1 MALIR
6 IQRDPARITNC
17 EEYRHNGNLLD
28 WLADNEPAA
37 FDGLHCLITLNGIA
51 IADTTKAGSA
61 DDLDSAIDIQ
71 IGEFDTVCIM
81 IRPAGFDPFTW
92 VLIAAVV
99 VGSYVLARALLPTI
113 KTPTSDGG
121 AASNNQLNASSNSF
135 RPNQAIPDI
144 AGQVVSYPD
153 FIQPS
158 YYTYNASGRRVFR
171 EILCIGVGYYEIEP
185 WKIGDTP
192 LTDVPGSSVEIFEPG
207 ETPAGLIN
215 VRNAEAAENSELPPP
230 GATTRTVVTNSGLIS
245 ATRFMIGA
253 DAMGELRPIVGVVI
267 DVQIDVLLN
276 DDTYDNVSGPFTVT
290 AVGGG
295 YFDVSSTGTGGG
307 QIIGGYM
314 TNTDYEPSS
323 TWFTLPGDEVTEV
336 RAHIIMPTG
345 IRTGD
350 GEAASVSASMQVE
363 RLVAGVPSGV
373 IYERACS
380 FNGNTQQAQ
389 AATFVVGPEF
399 GLTEPGEFRC
409 KITRVTSSLG
419 DNALDLMKLER
430 LESVTPYTADFG
442 FVTIAD
448 VNRVTQQNGGLAGSS
463 NKVNALVTRK
473 LRIYDNDTG
482 VYGATYTATRNYS
495 DYVFYL
501 LYERMGVSIEYIDTD
516 ALFGIQESLLDP
528 QLGYFDFT
536 FDNRDASARDR
547 VNAACNCARVIPWN
561 DGLIWTFVRDERK
574 YVKTTMFNRR
584 NLKSAS
590 HRYVQTFRR
599 PADYDSVI
607 IKYVDPDKNASA
619 QIKRKI
625 DQATGSI
632 LPGSGVRP
640 LEIDLTGCRNLLQA
654 TNRADL
660 EVRRLVY
667 QSVTVTDTALDD
679 ALYVQKGARVDWVD
693 MYDGDLF
700 SGEIIGVDGSVYS
713 TSERFTPQVGVQYW
727 VYVTD
732 EDGNTSNSV
741 RAYARGDGNIFGF
754 TAVGLTGVYLPTG
767 KQQLGS
773 RYVIASNNDFDA
785 STFIFDGRSRPNELR
800 ECEITLI
807 EYNDSMYEMDGGEPP
822 SSGFYVE
829 PGYVL
834 PGYVEVR

>member
-17 EEYRHNGNLLD
+17 EQHRHNGNLLD

-37 FDGLHCLITLNGIA
+37 FDGLHCLITLNGIT

-71 IGEFDTVCIM
+71 VGEFDMVCIM

-99 VGSYVLARALLPTI
+99 VGSYVLARALMPSI

-153 FIQPS
+153 FVQPS

-171 EILCIGVGYYEIEP
+171 EIMCIGYGYYDISQ
-185 WKIGDTP
+185 WQNGDTP
-192 LTDVPGSSVEIFEPG
+192 LNDIPGSSVTVYEPG
-207 ETPAGLIN
+207 SMPADLIN
-215 VRNAEAAENSELPPP
+215 VRAVDAAENTELYPP
-230 GATTRTVVTNSGLIS
+230 GAGSTSVNTTFGFVTETNFEIGFVAISQLNLSVSNVVSVNVDVILSDDSFFTISG
-245 ATRFMIGA
+245 
-253 DAMGELRPIVGVVI
+253 E
-267 DVQIDVLLN
+267 
-276 DDTYDNVSGPFTVT
+276 FTVT
-290 AVGGG
+290 FVGDNYFSVDVTGIADTARIVGG
-295 YFDVSSTGTGGG
+295 T
-307 QIIGGYM
+307 I
-314 TNTDYEPSS
+314 TNTEFEPGQL
-323 TWFTLPGDEVTEV
+323 WYTLPGNDITEV
-336 RAHIIMPTG
+336 RAHLIMPTG
-345 IRTGD
+345 IRSGD
-350 GEAASVSASMQVE
+350 GEVASVSAVITVE
-363 RLVAGVPSGV
+363 RLVGGVPTGV
-373 IYERACS
+373 IYERGCT
-380 FNGNTQQAQ
+380 FTGKTQQPQ
-389 AATFVVGPEF
+389 AATFVVNSDF
-399 GLTEPGEFRC
+399 GLSSPGEFRV
-409 KITRVTSSLG
+409 KVSRITASIG
-419 DNALDLMKLER
+419 ENALDILKLER

-442 FVTIAD
+442 FVTTVD
-448 VNRVTQQNGGLAGSS
+448 VRRVTQQTGGGSGGS
-463 NKVNALVTRK
+463 DKVNAAVTRK
-473 LRIYDNDTG
+473 LRTYNNETG
-482 VYGATYTATRNYS
+482 VYSSTYSPTRS
-495 DYVFYL
+495 FADYVFYL
-501 LYERMGVSIEYIDTD
+501 LYERMGVPIEYIDTD
-516 ALFGIQESLLDP
+516 ALFGIQESLPDP

-590 HRYVQTFRR
+590 HRYVQSFRR

-640 LEIDLTGCRNLLQA
+640 LEIDLTGCRNVLQA

-700 SGEIIGVDGSVYS
+700 SGEIIGVYGDVYT

-807 EYNDSMYEMDGGEPP
+807 EYNDSMYEMDAAG
-822 SSGFYVE
+822 
-829 PGYVL
+829 
-834 PGYVEVR
+834 